1 MFVKAQEAVA
11 LQWETL
17 AKGSWMLAG
26 LQPKK
31 IGLRVFDWEPLKGV

>member
-1 MFVKAQEAVA
+1 MFVKVQEAVA

-26 LQPKK
+26 LQQKTC
-31 IGLRVFDWEPLKGV
+31 WAKGV